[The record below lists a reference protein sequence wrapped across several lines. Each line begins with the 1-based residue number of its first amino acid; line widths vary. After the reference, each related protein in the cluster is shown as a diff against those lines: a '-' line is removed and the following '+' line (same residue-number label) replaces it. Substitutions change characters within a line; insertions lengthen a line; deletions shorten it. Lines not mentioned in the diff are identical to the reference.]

1 MTKAFEYLRFFAVI
15 LEVLLIFNLVIIVHE
30 LGHFLAARWRGA
42 KVDEFGVWF
51 GKPLWRKKIGDVW
64 YSLGSIP
71 AGGFVKL
78 PQMAPME
85 TIEGE
90 SDTPR
95 EELPPLGP
103 LDKMIV
109 AVAGPFF
116 SFLLAL
122 TLGCVTWL
130 VGTPT
135 SQPDLDTRI
144 GSVEKDGPAD
154 RAGLQRGDK
163 ILAIDGHPVTR
174 FSGPTNSVMW
184 YIVSS
189 QGDK

>member
-42 KVDEFGVWF
+42 AVEEFGVWF
-51 GKPLWRKKIGDVW
+51 GKPIWRKKIGDVW

-85 TIEGE
+85 TLEGE
-90 SDTPR
+90 SDTPKDQ
-95 EELPPLGP
+95 LTPLGP
-103 LDKMIV
+103 IDKMIV
-109 AVAGPFF
+109 AVAGPLF

-122 TLGCVTWL
+122 TLGCVTWI

-135 SQPDLDTRI
+135 SQDANTTRI
-144 GSVEKDGPAD
+144 GTVFPGGPAD
-154 RAGLQRGDK
+154 LAGLQRGDT

-174 FSGPTNSVMW
+174 FLGQT
-184 YIVSS
+184 
-189 QGDK
+189 D